1 MICHQTGKSSKIAR
15 DFHVETTEIKGL
27 DEAPRNLQHP
37 DPRPPTTLGCFNLCG
52 DATKNAVEVKDV
64 CFGNLKCLQFQ
75 SATAGF
81 SHSLVLIWAYVHLT
95 WKMVHVFFHWTNNM
109 VSRVSPVGPCQPQV
123 LSMNPL
129 QNLNLLKSQSSI
141 FVLHWIIEVKRNW
154 LLSKIRMQESSKT
167 FDIAMLRC
175 CHGTSITLREPLLS
189 PWDGQGKPLWLQP
202 GHIERMEQG
211 RNEETPPLDF

>member
-1 MICHQTGKSSKIAR
+1 MICHQTGKSLENCQRLPCRKLPNL
-15 DFHVETTEIKGL
+15 GL
-27 DEAPRNLQHP
+27 DP
-37 DPRPPTTLGCFNLCG
+37 DLRPLTTLGCFNLCG

-175 CHGTSITLREPLLS
+175 CHVTSITLREPLLSPS